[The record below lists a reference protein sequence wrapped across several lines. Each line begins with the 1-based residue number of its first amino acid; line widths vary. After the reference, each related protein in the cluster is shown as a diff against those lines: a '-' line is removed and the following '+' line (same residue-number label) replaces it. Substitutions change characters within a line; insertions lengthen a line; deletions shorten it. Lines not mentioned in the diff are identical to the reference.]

1 MEKWSEREALVVRQQ
16 NVRYT
21 YAELKQRV
29 DALAMGLLKLGLQ
42 PGDRIGIWSPNNTEW
57 VLLQFASAKI
67 GLILVCI
74 NPAYR
79 SYELSYALKK
89 VGCKALVMAPRFRV
103 ERLRQDDARTGAGA
117 GAGRNRRAAVRSDC
131 RTCAM
136 SS

>member
-1 MEKWSEREALVVRQQ
+1 MRTLSYVSGSSSHPLIGETIGNLFDRSAEKWSEREALVVRQQ

-89 VGCKALVMAPRFRV
+89 VGCKALVMAPRFRSN
-103 ERLRQDDARTGAGA
+103 DYT
-117 GAGRNRRAAVRSDC
+117 
-131 RTCAM
+131 
-136 SS
+136 